1 MRILNVFSYSQ
12 GALGPSQGVRGATSG
27 NKEVG
32 RRITW
37 EVGKGKWEEGLHGKW
52 AEGSMKKDYMG
63 SRSRGVA
70 RRITWEVGTGKLEQ
84 QSGKTNHMG
93 GGNKEVGRRI
103 TWEVGPG
110 KWEEGL
116 HGKWEQGSGLNE
128 NPQCVFVLTRGPG
141 TKSKGVRGATRE
153 TPRRHQGGT

>member
-1 MRILNVFSYSQ
+1 
-12 GALGPSQGVRGATSG
+12 
-27 NKEVG
+27 
-32 RRITW
+32 
-37 EVGKGKWEEGLHGKW
+37 
-52 AEGSMKKDYMG
+52 MKKDYMG

-70 RRITWEVGTGKLEQ
+70 RRITWEVGTGRLEQ
-84 QSGKTNHMG
+84 QSWKTNHMG

-128 NPQCVFVLTRGPG
+128 NPQCVFVATRGPG
-141 TKSKGVRGATRE
+141 TKSRGARSDPGDTKE
-153 TPRRHQGGT
+153 APRRHQGGT